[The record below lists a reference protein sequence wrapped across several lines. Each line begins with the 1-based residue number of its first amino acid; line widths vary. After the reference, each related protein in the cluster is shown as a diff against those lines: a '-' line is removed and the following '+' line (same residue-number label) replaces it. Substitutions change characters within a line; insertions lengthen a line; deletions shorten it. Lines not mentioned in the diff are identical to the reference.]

1 MLLRLLPEELL
12 LPVNA
17 EELPHV
23 MIQCDYQTG
32 TETIHVWYP
41 GNSIIDI
48 TIHGDDIVEYNYY
61 VMLKS
66 NKKLI
71 EEKLPDF
78 INYLIEE
85 YDLND
90 RCQRLSKWFPR

>member
-1 MLLRLLPEELL
+1 MRPVLLPEELL
-12 LPVNA
+12 TSKNVEP
-17 EELPHV
+17 PHV

-32 TETIHVWYP
+32 TETLRVWYP

-48 TIHGDDIVEYNYY
+48 TVHGDDIVEYSYY
-61 VMLKS
+61 VMLKG

-90 RCQRLSKWFPR
+90 RCQMLSKWFPQ